1 MPQLNVAEYP
11 TQIFWLIVTFVPL
24 YLFLWRVVLPRIGE
38 VLEARQ
44 RHIDSD
50 LEKATNLRQEA
61 EQVLA
66 EYEKALASARDDAAA
81 AVKKAADEMAARSA
95 ERHEAFGKQLA
106 DRTREAEERIAEAQR
121 EAMGNLKAVANE
133 IAAAATSKL
142 IDVQPAPDEVERA
155 VGEAMQGRS

>member
-1 MPQLNVAEYP
+1 MPQLNIAEYP

-61 EQVLA
+61 EEVLA
-66 EYEKALASARDDAAA
+66 EYEKALAAARDKAAA
-81 AVKKAADEMAARSA
+81 AVKKTADEMTARSA
-95 ERHEAFGKQLA
+95 ERHEAFGKRLA
-106 DRTREAEERIAEAQR
+106 EQTREAEARIGEAQR
-121 EAMGNLKAVANE
+121 EAVGNLKAVANE

-142 IDVQPAPDEVERA
+142 IGVEAAPDEVEQA
-155 VGEAMQGRS
+155 VGQAMQAQS